1 MSLSLCLPAPS
12 SLCLFCAV
20 LRWCCTA
27 AAFSVRP
34 LAFVFQPCSSCVL
47 SPSCTFPA
55 LEMGSLCSAADPC
68 SRAPCSSLPLLPCA
82 DSRTLMLNWPY
93 KKMRYLTP
101 SFPELGFQFLHAVC
115 MLALSSRHLEERE
128 RFNAQLREALAR
140 GLAGRAVTPEQHIC
154 AEMLAQSKTR
164 LVLTLTISPRRSV
177 IAFRRFISSCRILL
191 PHCTRAAFPQP
202 GGGGRAWGARMFPS
216 SVAQLPVLPSAAHQL
231 SGCHTLSHLLL

>member
-34 LAFVFQPCSSCVL
+34 LAFVFQPCSSCAL

-93 KKMRYLTP
+93 RKMRYLTP

-115 MLALSSRHLEERE
+115 MLALGSRHLEERE
-128 RFNAQLREALAR
+128 RF
-140 GLAGRAVTPEQHIC
+140 
-154 AEMLAQSKTR
+154 ML
-164 LVLTLTISPRRSV
+164 
-177 IAFRRFISSCRILL
+177 
-191 PHCTRAAFPQP
+191 
-202 GGGGRAWGARMFPS
+202 S
-216 SVAQLPVLPSAAHQL
+216 SVKPWRGVWQGGL
-231 SGCHTLSHLLL
+231 SLRSSTSVQKCLLRAKQGLY